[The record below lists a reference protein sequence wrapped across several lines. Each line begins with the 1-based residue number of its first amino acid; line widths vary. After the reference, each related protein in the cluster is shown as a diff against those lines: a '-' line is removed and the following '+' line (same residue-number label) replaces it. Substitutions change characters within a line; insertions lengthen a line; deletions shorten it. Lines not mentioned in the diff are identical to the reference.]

1 MKIIDR
7 GNLVILV
14 NQSKTILVVG
24 VDISSVSMWYAGCHN
39 ASQLVLLKPRAYIP
53 PKGIQ
58 QKGVFVSSCPPNK
71 NESKIL
77 LVDGNFTRIFTFF
90 ATICWFLYYLYQG
103 GSTLVE
109 PEHSLFRFYVP
120 ILNGAKITS
129 L

>member
-1 MKIIDR
+1 
-7 GNLVILV
+7 
-14 NQSKTILVVG
+14 
-24 VDISSVSMWYAGCHN
+24 MWYAGCHN

-53 PKGIQ
+53 LKGIQ

-77 LVDGNFTRIFTFF
+77 LVDGNFTRTFTFF
-90 ATICWFLYYLYQG
+90 ATICWFLYYFYQG
-103 GSTLVE
+103 GSALVE

-120 ILNGAKITS
+120 ILSGAKITS